1 MADSPRHIALF
12 RDPLD
17 EWDDDDGLCPQCGGS
32 GGGPDPALWC
42 SHCKGTGEIR
52 REREDEPDE

>member
-1 MADSPRHIALF
+1 MTDDA
-12 RDPLD
+12 RDPLT

-52 REREDEPDE
+52 QEREE